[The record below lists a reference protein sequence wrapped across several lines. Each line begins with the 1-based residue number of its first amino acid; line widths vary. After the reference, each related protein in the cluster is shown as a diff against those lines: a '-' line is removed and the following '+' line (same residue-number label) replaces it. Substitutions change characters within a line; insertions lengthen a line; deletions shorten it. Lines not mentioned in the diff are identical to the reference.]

1 MYASGSLLLGT
12 LFAALSVTNAA
23 PPSVPFNSSGLRG
36 IPPPCNA
43 NAIAEKTLP
52 YAFTLSA
59 LYQDS
64 PLPWSVVFQ
73 SPRSSKGEIPIITRT
88 NAEKPIFRLIEGQLT
103 TGGQNSDEL
112 QAFFGP
118 APPVFPPY
126 PDELF
131 FDTKGSGDGY
141 DLENVAVN
149 RCDVNGTPY
158 VGLRNYER
166 NNSLSNLSPCFICC
180 FWFL

>member
-36 IPPPCNA
+36 IPPPCNV

-73 SPRSSKGEIPIITRT
+73 SPRSWKGEIPIITRT

-103 TGGQNSDEL
+103 TGGPSSDEL

-118 APPVFPPY
+118 TPPVFPPY

-131 FDTKGSGDGY
+131 FGTKGSGDGY

-158 VGLRNYER
+158 VGLRNYEC
-166 NNSLSNLSPCFICC
+166 NSPLAHLFTCFI
-180 FWFL
+180 